1 MEQARQVQPVQ
12 LLVATNVPRVRK
24 VEHSHLLAR
33 VMHALLVSTKIKM
46 DMLTAAASIVLLGI
60 TLEQHRPAA
69 TTVRQVCT
77 RLPTHSVEQSVSI
90 ALLDLRS
97 ILNRQLVLNV
107 AMESTKHKM
116 MRTTLVVLVGQHVE
130 KDKKVQ
136 HHLLLLIANAQ
147 IVIKVNIRPQTLS
160 VTQVV
165 AFVRLDFPLCP
176 VRKHVLRA
184 QRERF
189 KHRAMQHRWRVRP
202 GENVLL
208 VHMVHHQQHKQI
220 VPALHVQV
228 VSINRQT
235 VMLAQVVRSV
245 LQALN
250 SIQSLPTAKNA
261 AQPNTKH
268 KTMYKV

>member
-1 MEQARQVQPVQ
+1 
-12 LLVATNVPRVRK
+12 
-24 VEHSHLLAR
+24 
-33 VMHALLVSTKIKM
+33 
-46 DMLTAAASIVLLGI
+46 
-60 TLEQHRPAA
+60 
-69 TTVRQVCT
+69 
-77 RLPTHSVEQSVSI
+77 
-90 ALLDLRS
+90 
-97 ILNRQLVLNV
+97 
-107 AMESTKHKM
+107 M
-116 MRTTLVVLVGQHVE
+116 MWTTLVVLVGQHVE
-130 KDKKVQ
+130 KGKKVQ

-184 QRERF
+184 HMERF
-189 KHRAMQHRWRVRP
+189 NRKAMQHQYRVLP
-202 GENVLL
+202 GENVLP

-250 SIQSLPTAKNA
+250 LIQSLPTAKNA
-261 AQPNTKH
+261 AQPSTKH

>member
-12 LLVATNVPRVRK
+12 LLEVTNVPRVRK
-24 VEHSHLLAR
+24 VEHSHLLAH
-33 VMHALLVSTKIKM
+33 VMHVRQVSTKIKM

-77 RLPTHSVEQSVSI
+77 RLPTHSVAQSVSI

-97 ILNRQLVLNV
+97 TLNRQLVLNV
-107 AMESTKHKM
+107 AQESTKHKM
-116 MRTTLVVLVGQHVE
+116 TRTTLVVLVGQHVE
-130 KDKKVQ
+130 KDEKVR

-147 IVIKVNIRPQTLS
+147 IAIKVNIRPQTLS

-165 AFVRLDFPLCP
+165 AFALLDFPLCL
-176 VRKHVLRA
+176 VRKHVPCA

-189 KHRAMQHRWRVRP
+189 NRKAMQHQYRALP
-202 GENVLL
+202 GENALL
-208 VHMVHHQQHKQI
+208 VHMVHHQQHRQI
-220 VPALHVQV
+220 VPALRVQV
-228 VSINRQT
+228 VSINPQT

>member
-1 MEQARQVQPVQ
+1 MAQPHQEQPVQ
-12 LLVATNVPRVRK
+12 LLEVTNVPLVRK
-24 VEHSHLLAR
+24 VEHSYRLAH
-33 VMHALLVSTKIKM
+33 VMHALLASTKIRM
-46 DMLTAAASIVLLGI
+46 DMLTAPASIVLLGI

-69 TTVRQVCT
+69 TAVRQVCT
-77 RLPTHSVEQSVSI
+77 RLPTHSVAQSVSI

-107 AMESTKHKM
+107 ARESTKHKM

-130 KDKKVQ
+130 KGKKVQ

-220 VPALHVQV
+220 VPALRVQM
-228 VSINRQT
+228 VSINPQT

-250 SIQSLPTAKNA
+250 LIQSLPTAKNA
-261 AQPNTKH
+261 AQPSTKH

>member
-24 VEHSHLLAR
+24 VEHSHLLAH

-69 TTVRQVCT
+69 ATVRQVCT
-77 RLPTHSVEQSVSI
+77 RLPTHSVAQSVSI
-90 ALLDLRS
+90 ALQDLRS

-116 MRTTLVVLVGQHVE
+116 MWTTLVVLVGQHVE

-136 HHLLLLIANAQ
+136 HHPLLPIANAQ
-147 IVIKVNIRPQTLS
+147 IATKVNIRPQTLS

-250 SIQSLPTAKNA
+250 LIQSLPTAKNA
-261 AQPNTKH
+261 AQPSIKH

>member
-24 VEHSHLLAR
+24 VEHSHLLAH
-33 VMHALLVSTKIKM
+33 VMHALLVSTKIKL

-69 TTVRQVCT
+69 ATVRQVCT

-90 ALLDLRS
+90 VLLDLRFTP
-97 ILNRQLVLNV
+97 NRQLVLNV
-107 AMESTKHKM
+107 VRESTKHKM

-130 KDKKVQ
+130 KDKKVR

-147 IVIKVNIRPQTLS
+147 IVMKVNIRPQTLS

-165 AFVRLDFPLCP
+165 ASALLDFPLCP

-184 QRERF
+184 QRERT
-189 KHRAMQHRWRVRP
+189 KHKTMQHRCRVQP
-202 GENVLL
+202 GVLVL
-208 VHMVHHQQHKQI
+208 QVHLVHHQQH
-220 VPALHVQV
+220 
-228 VSINRQT
+228 R
-235 VMLAQVVRSV
+235 
-245 LQALN
+245 
-250 SIQSLPTAKNA
+250 
-261 AQPNTKH
+261 
-268 KTMYKV
+268 